1 MSRKMDV
8 VVLPRFLVSKRNES
22 APLRV
27 EIVVVME
34 EAVDPAW
41 LVVEAVEEFV
51 KIKVV
56 EFLQMLVVAI
66 IVQNDIV
73 NTF

>member
-1 MSRKMDV
+1 MDV

>member
-1 MSRKMDV
+1 MK
-8 VVLPRFLVSKRNES
+8 
-22 APLRV
+22 
-27 EIVVVME
+27 IVVVME